1 MKSTIRAIS
10 WISGLMA
17 VVTVIVN
24 FSVIF
29 GGQSWFF
36 RFAMFSVVRGGGIM
50 GYLGNLM
57 SMLLVAVGFGAMFF
71 FGLHALK
78 SGSIKSVRSALTAGG
93 LMSLLALISLICSI
107 AKGMFNFGDLI
118 MLAMPVVYTLF
129 MFMSSDKL

>member
-1 MKSTIRAIS
+1 
-10 WISGLMA
+10 MA